1 MEYKHFSHPHT
12 LKLQQIHIHKSS
24 DSSVVCSGCEL
35 TISESA
41 TAYICS
47 TCDFNLHEQCGNA
60 VRGMQHPSHAGLHHL
75 TLVPYTTYSAGTF
88 ICKACGCIGGK
99 GFSYCCPLCDFDL
112 HVQCAHLPQVLG
124 HESHPLHS
132 LLLVYNSTP
141 SFTQFGYANQLVCNL
156 CNIAMDGRF
165 WSYNCYACSYHIHA
179 SCAVKKPMPVAD
191 SAENC
196 GTSDEGTNAES
207 VPVQGLETAQTEQV
221 AATTEQVEDPALRQ
235 QLELQKLQLELDMSS
250 ALANMIGSFN
260 LSSFVWSNFVLS
272 FYVCL
277 I

>member
-12 LKLQQIHIHKSS
+12 LKLQQIQTHGSS
-24 DSSVVCSGCEL
+24 DSLVICSGCESA
-35 TISESA
+35 ICDSE

-88 ICKACGCIGGK
+88 LCRACGCTGGK

-112 HVQCAHLPQVLG
+112 HVQCAHLPQVTV

-141 SFTQFGYANQLVCNL
+141 AMSFTQFGFGNQLVCNL
-156 CNIAMDGRF
+156 CNMAMDGRF
-165 WSYNCYACSYHIHA
+165 WSYNCYACNYHIHA
-179 SCAVKKPMPVAD
+179 SCAVNKPKPVAA

-196 GTSDEGTNAES
+196 GTSDEGKTPNAES

-260 LSSFVWSNFVLS
+260 LSSFV
-272 FYVCL
+272 
-277 I
+277 